1 LREDLVVSLVNE
13 LRGYGPV
20 GLFVLAFISNL
31 VPGFPAV
38 YLSFLASYAV
48 ISGASLES
56 LATVL
61 GVGVG
66 AGLGKFAL
74 FALSKHLGSRIE
86 AVRRRRELF
95 ELLRARRGGVA
106 LTVFLFAALPLPDD
120 LLYIPLG
127 VAGFNTA
134 LFLVSVVAGK
144 IAMAFIVFTLGSTAR
159 WAIELSL
166 PRLGELTL
174 TKISALVVA
183 TLAPALL
190 LTYIVVNIDWLR
202 VYKAY
207 AENGEREAAKTLAK
221 EVVAAITFK
230 NMRVKTGR

>member
-1 LREDLVVSLVNE
+1 MREDLVVSLVNE
-13 LRGYGPV
+13 LRGYGPA

-38 YLSFLASYAV
+38 YLSLLASYAV

-61 GVGVG
+61 GVGVA

-183 TLAPALL
+183 TIVPALL
-190 LTYIVVNIDWLR
+190 LTYIVINIDWLR

-221 EVVAAITFK
+221 EVVAAITFR